1 MTPPSRQDDRERQSA
16 SSCLLGLRGCASGC
30 SCTVVVLSLSTW
42 CVLPAPLLDRL
53 PVEWVS
59 GDLADSTHQLPRDTA
74 LLFSRNC
81 RGSCVWICSPWRL
94 VVLGLLVH
102 ATGQL
107 GLLTLGMQTP
117 LVAVMVA
124 LSFVSCWIS
133 GDDEICEV
141 RRLAGLHC
149 DLILCVCWHDGSKG
163 LHLGNTSCNTLET
176 ILLPRRQTQST
187 PIHNFRSTR
196 IHARLSTPLIRTTR
210 KSTPFL
216 ASSEPPADDSK
227 LCVSPAILGNRPA
240 DVRPDT
246 LWNACP
252 RQRRRWIPTV
262 SRVTVNKLALS

>member
-30 SCTVVVLSLSTW
+30 FCSCTVVVFSLSTW

-149 DLILCVCWHDGSKG
+149 DLILCVCWHDGSKA
-163 LHLGNTSCNTLET
+163 CILET
-176 ILLPRRQTQST
+176 PLATLWKLSCFRGVKRSPLRFTISAVREST
-187 PIHNFRSTR
+187 PDF
-196 IHARLSTPLIRTTR
+196 
-210 KSTPFL
+210 
-216 ASSEPPADDSK
+216 
-227 LCVSPAILGNRPA
+227 
-240 DVRPDT
+240 
-246 LWNACP
+246 P
-252 RQRRRWIPTV
+252 RH
-262 SRVTVNKLALS
+262 